1 MGTGLESGEVE
12 EMGSKAGHCRK
23 TLPTELG
30 YTYVEDGQLV
40 WAMRVGRGRRR
51 MGETLRTSK
60 KQTVAACVAASFSS
74 VAAW

>member
-30 YTYVEDGQLV
+30 YTYVEDSQLV
-40 WAMRVGRGRRR
+40 WVMWVG
-51 MGETLRTSK
+51 
-60 KQTVAACVAASFSS
+60 
-74 VAAW
+74 